1 MVNPLSLIGSAGGQ
15 GAANWG
21 VLDEHRKL
29 VEAAELKHNGAA
41 ADLNADCHDEDCKD
55 PTHHHEHSHS
65 HSAEA
70 GCGVVDCKD
79 PSHDHDHSHSHSS
92 TVTTAEVSE

>member
-21 VLDEHRKL
+21 VLDEHRQL
-29 VEAAELKHNGAA
+29 VKAA
-41 ADLNADCHDEDCKD
+41 AGLNTAECSAADCKD
-55 PTHHHEHSHS
+55 PTHDHEHSHS

-70 GCGVVDCKD
+70 ECSVVECND
-79 PSHDHDHSHSHSS
+79 PTHDHNHSHSHSS